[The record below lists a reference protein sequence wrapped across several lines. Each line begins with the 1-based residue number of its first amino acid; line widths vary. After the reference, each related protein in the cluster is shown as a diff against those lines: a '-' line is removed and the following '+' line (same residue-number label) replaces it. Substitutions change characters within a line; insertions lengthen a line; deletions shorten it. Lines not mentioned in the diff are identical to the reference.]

1 MGKNNK
7 SMAVLIIVLKFLVQ
21 EDMDQKDKYILL
33 QRENK
38 IMFTES
44 MIMFTESMQKL
55 LRNNFKNLL
64 KVIYNLE

>member
-33 QRENK
+33 QRENQ

-44 MIMFTESMQKL
+44 TIQYAEIVK
-55 LRNNFKNLL
+55 
-64 KVIYNLE
+64 E

>member
-44 MIMFTESMQKL
+44 TIQYAEIVKES
-55 LRNNFKNLL
+55 FKKFSKSN
-64 KVIYNLE
+64 I

>member
-44 MIMFTESMQKL
+44 TIQYAEIVK
-55 LRNNFKNLL
+55 
-64 KVIYNLE
+64 E